1 MKDPTVDLP
10 SLPASPSFKLLHHS
24 WESRHFHHYC
34 HTMFW
39 EVPYLI
45 LRRLRAQREQL
56 SEEAQYES
64 QQRQYRETNNI
75 NRRQFL
81 RRRRRRRIFP
91 VRINLSEIDEHDI
104 KERYRLN
111 SDAIMSL
118 YELIKKDLISTTKRS
133 NAVPGIVKLLC
144 ALHYFTS
151 GSLQSTV
158 AEAGGITQSTF
169 SRALSEVIS
178 AILKLTDQ
186 FINFPRNPAGLQL
199 LKDGF
204 QRIDGFPNVIGVVG
218 CTHIA
223 ISPPS
228 EMEQRYRNRKHYH
241 SINVQLVCD
250 SDMRILDVVSQFPG
264 STDDS
269 SVLNQTEI
277 HDRFESGEF
286 NGWLLGDSGYGV
298 KPWLLTPF
306 DNPATNSEIRY
317 NLSHAATYSVMEQT
331 IDVLKSRFRCLDNPN
346 GVLLYNPEKVCKII
360 VVCCIIHNIAV
371 LKNIDIDIALDLRPP
386 IKDESIEDDTMQG
399 SLQRDKVMADYFS
412 D

>member
-1 MKDPTVDLP
+1 
-10 SLPASPSFKLLHHS
+10 
-24 WESRHFHHYC
+24 
-34 HTMFW
+34 MFW

-45 LRRLRAQREQL
+45 LRRLRAHRERLNEQA
-56 SEEAQYES
+56 EYES
-64 QQRQYRETNNI
+64 QQRQYRENNNI

-81 RRRRRRRIFP
+81 RRRRRRIFP
-91 VRINLSEIDEHDI
+91 VRINLSEIDENDI

-186 FINFPRNPAGLQL
+186 FINFPSDAAGLQL

-204 QRIDGFPNVIGVVG
+204 QRIDGFPNVLGAVG

-241 SINVQLVCD
+241 SINVQIVCA

-264 STDDS
+264 STHDS
-269 SVLNQTEI
+269 SVLKQSEI
-277 HDRFESGEF
+277 HERFERGEF
-286 NGWLLGDSGYGV
+286 TGWLLGDSGYGV

-306 DNPATNSEIRY
+306 DNPATKSEISY
-317 NLSHAATYSVMEQT
+317 NLSHASTYSVVEQT

-360 VVCCIIHNIAV
+360 AVCCIIHNIAI
-371 LKNIDIDIALDLRPP
+371 LKNIDIDIALDLRSP
-386 IKDESIEDDTMQG
+386 IKDESTEDDTMEG
-399 SLQRDKVMADYFS
+399 TLQRDTVLAEYFS

>member
-1 MKDPTVDLP
+1 
-10 SLPASPSFKLLHHS
+10 
-24 WESRHFHHYC
+24 
-34 HTMFW
+34 MFLT
-39 EVPYLI
+39 VPYLI
-45 LRRLRAQREQL
+45 LRRLRARHEVH
-56 SEEAQYES
+56 YEPPP
-64 QQRQYRETNNI
+64 RQYRESNNNI

-104 KERYRLN
+104 KDRYRLN

-178 AILKLTDQ
+178 AILKLADQ
-186 FINFPRNPAGLQL
+186 FIKFPSDPAGLHLIKQ
-199 LKDGF
+199 GF
-204 QRIDGFPNVIGVVG
+204 QSIDGFPDVLGTVG

-228 EMEQRYRNRKHYH
+228 EMEQMYRNKKHYH
-241 SINVQLVCD
+241 SINVQIICD
-250 SDMRILDVVSQFPG
+250 SDMRILDVVSRFPG
-264 STDDS
+264 STHDS
-269 SVLNQTEI
+269 TVLK
-277 HDRFESGEF
+277 ESGIHERFDKGEF
-286 NGWLLGDSGYGV
+286 SGWLLGDAGYGV

-306 DNPATNSEIRY
+306 ENPATESEVRY
-317 NLSHAATYSVMEQT
+317 NLSHNATYSVVERT

-346 GVLLYNPEKVCKII
+346 GVLLYNPEKVSKII
-360 VVCCIIHNIAV
+360 LVCCIIHNIAV
-371 LKNIDIDIALDLRPP
+371 VKNIEVDLALDLRPP
-386 IKDESIEDDTMQG
+386 IKDESTEDDTMEG
-399 SLQRDKVMADYFS
+399 TVQRDKVVAEYFS
-412 D
+412 G

>member
-1 MKDPTVDLP
+1 
-10 SLPASPSFKLLHHS
+10 
-24 WESRHFHHYC
+24 
-34 HTMFW
+34 MFLTL
-39 EVPYLI
+39 PYLI
-45 LRRLRAQREQL
+45 LRRLRARRQQIH
-56 SEEAQYES
+56 EEVRYEPPP
-64 QQRQYRETNNI
+64 RQYRESNNNI

-118 YELIKKDLISTTKRS
+118 YDLIKKDLISTTKRS

-178 AILKLTDQ
+178 AILKLSDQ
-186 FINFPRNPAGLQL
+186 FIKFPGDAAGLQL
-199 LKDGF
+199 IKHGF
-204 QRIDGFPNVIGVVG
+204 QGIDGFPNVLGAVG

-228 EMEQRYRNRKHYH
+228 EMEQMYRNKKHYH
-241 SINVQLVCD
+241 SINVQIICD
-250 SDMRILDVVSQFPG
+250 ADMRILDVVSQFPG
-264 STDDS
+264 STHDS
-269 SVLNQTEI
+269 SVLKQSGIQE
-277 HDRFESGEF
+277 RFEEGEF
-286 NGWLLGDSGYGV
+286 SGWLLGDAGYGV

-306 DNPATNSEIRY
+306 DNPLTESEVHY
-317 NLSHAATYSVMEQT
+317 NISHSATYSVVERT

-346 GVLLYNPEKVCKII
+346 GVLLYNPEKVSKII
-360 VVCCIIHNIAV
+360 LVCCIIHNIAV
-371 LKNIDIDIALDLRPP
+371 VRNIEVDLALDLRPP
-386 IKDESIEDDTMQG
+386 IKDESTEDDTMEG
-399 SLQRDKVMADYFS
+399 TEERDKVVEEYFS
-412 D
+412 G

>member
-1 MKDPTVDLP
+1 
-10 SLPASPSFKLLHHS
+10 
-24 WESRHFHHYC
+24 
-34 HTMFW
+34 MFW

-56 SEEAQYES
+56 EDEEEDDNHYES
-64 QQRQYRETNNI
+64 PPRQNREVKNKMI

-91 VRINLSEIDEHDI
+91 ARINLSEIDERDI
-104 KERYRLN
+104 QERYRLS
-111 SDAIMSL
+111 SDFIMSL

-178 AILKLTDQ
+178 AILKLQDQ
-186 FINFPRNPAGLQL
+186 FITFPKNTGGQQLNMAG
-199 LKDGF
+199 F
-204 QRIDGFPNVIGVVG
+204 HCIDGFPNVLGVLG

-228 EMEQRYRNRKHYH
+228 EMEQMYRNNKHYH
-241 SINVQLVCD
+241 SINVQLVCAP
-250 SDMRILDVVSQFPG
+250 DMRILDVVSQFPG
-264 STDDS
+264 STHNS
-269 SVLNQTEI
+269 NLLKQSRI
-277 HDRFESGEF
+277 HDRFEKEEF
-286 NGWLLGDSGYGV
+286 NGWLLGDEGYGV

-306 DNPATNSEIRY
+306 DKPVTKEEIRY
-317 NLSHAATYSVMEQT
+317 NISHSSTYSVLERT
-331 IDVLKSRFRCLDNPN
+331 VEVLKSRFRCLDNPN

-360 VVCCIIHNIAV
+360 LVCCIIHNIAIMKCLDV
-371 LKNIDIDIALDLRPP
+371 DIALDLRLP
-386 IKDESIEDDTMQG
+386 IKDESIEDDTEEG
-399 SLQRDKVMADYFS
+399 TLQRDKVVAEFFS
-412 D
+412 G